1 MAAPLRDHP
10 HLRRPSPAK
19 SGSICRAPALK
30 TPCRVMSTPRLRR
43 ALGAAGRGSASSRAE
58 ELCPALPALLV
69 ALAVVRVA
77 GGRVLAGQREAA
89 PRRRGLWPKPRPVSS
104 VATRR
109 RAQC

>member
-1 MAAPLRDHP
+1 MLRLLG
-10 HLRRPSPAK
+10 LRTTDEV
-19 SGSICRAPALK
+19 LK
-30 TPCRVMSTPRLRR
+30 QLRHVNTRLRR

-69 ALAVVRVA
+69 ALAVVRVV